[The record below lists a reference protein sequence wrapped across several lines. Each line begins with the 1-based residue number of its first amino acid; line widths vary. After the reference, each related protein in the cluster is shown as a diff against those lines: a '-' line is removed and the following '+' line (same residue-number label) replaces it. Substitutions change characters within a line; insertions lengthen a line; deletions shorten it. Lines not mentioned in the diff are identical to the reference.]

1 MAVELAQSQK
11 FGWHGADGS
20 DGVSQPIVP
29 RRHAM
34 KRLGEL
40 CRKTSCP
47 ETEYAADFVM
57 SFGTSIFAPKAKITK
72 D

>member
-20 DGVSQPIVP
+20 DGVSQPMVP

-40 CRKTSCP
+40 CRKKSCA